1 MIAKEDTFTVPPRI
15 AEFAD
20 LEDDDGALFDEYGIP
35 NRVFF
40 GSPNIWR
47 WPTWAFCNVMHRIW
61 SCGMGRQDSDERT
74 RSNCFLAL
82 RYVRDQ
88 LCNCNA
94 RNLRG
99 KTRNWHGPRC
109 EFIRIAQW
117 NYEESPQR

>member
-1 MIAKEDTFTVPPRI
+1 MIAREDTFTVPYRI
-15 AEFAD
+15 AGFAD

-35 NRVFF
+35 HPVVF
-40 GSPNIWR
+40 GARHTYRYPL
-47 WPTWAFCNVMHRIW
+47 WAFANVMHRIW
-61 SCGMGRQDSDERT
+61 SCAMGRQDGDDRAM
-74 RSNCFLAL
+74 CFVAL

-117 NYEESPQR
+117 NYQEDPQR